1 MFFDKS
7 KKQNVLE
14 TERTIHEKT
23 IVKNAKDLKV
33 VNRQKYQNLISLRL
47 FNEAEEVL
55 DMTKMLLKSV
65 EDINIEMEKH
75 GEHVNKTVQVS
86 SEVGAFSEEVSAS
99 VEETMNEIEDT
110 LEKAKLGQ
118 IAVNNVISSIDV
130 VQNTVES
137 MKNVILELEEKSN
150 KIKGIVDTIKGIA
163 KTTHLLS
170 LNANIEAARAGEA
183 GRGFSVVAGEV
194 KKLAENS
201 SSSADEIDF
210 IISEITKVTDE
221 TLNIIMKGIEKVN
234 ESSCV
239 AEDAVTAIDEMMSS
253 VERTRNISN
262 NIHTAVK
269 DQADKNQFMISVID
283 DLVEVSEK
291 VRNFN
296 ENISVN
302 VDRQKASLNTLKGTI
317 TNLTEMC
324 TNDKSEEASKTMFT
338 LSVESP
344 KFFDPAKITEINDT
358 NIVQAIYMGLVRFGS
373 STEVIG
379 AIARN
384 WHLESDNVTWNFNLR
399 KDMKFH
405 NGRNITARDVKYS
418 YERLLSKEVDSPNR
432 WFLSVIKGADDFY
445 KGRSKEVAG
454 IVVVNDY
461 NIKLVLDFPY
471 SSFVNNLAHCSCS
484 ILPKECINKIETEPV
499 GAGPFKF
506 VKWDKIN
513 KEIILEKFQG
523 YALGEALVD
532 TVRLKMELENP
543 VNSFIEGNLDY
554 ISVNGANINKIK
566 ESSYNINLAQCIG
579 SRFITFNYRSSN
591 PLISNKE
598 ARQAISYCIDRER
611 IIKEALGGNEVL
623 AKGPFPT
630 SVLDNPNAVT
640 YSRNVNKAK
649 ELLRRSGVTSNNL
662 TLNINKTGSNSNFQS
677 ILAGILGENLKEIGI
692 SLKVVEINS
701 KEYYAEE
708 NLTKCDM
715 FIYGWLGDSGTA
727 DNFIEPLIDINN
739 ASNRSKYN
747 NPKLMEMLSEAKKT
761 KNPYKYKE
769 LLCKLENIMIE
780 DATWVYLSTICTSFA
795 CQENVKGLRINPLNL
810 IKYEDMWIE

>member
-1 MFFDKS
+1 MFFS
-7 KKQNVLE
+7 KRKEQDNLE
-14 TERTIHEKT
+14 SERTIHEAIT
-23 IVKNAKDLKV
+23 IKNAKDLKV
-33 VNRQKYQNLISLRL
+33 VNRQKYQNIITQRL
-47 FNEAEEVL
+47 YNQAEEVL

-75 GEHVNKTVQVS
+75 GEHVSKTVDVS
-86 SEVGAFSEEVSAS
+86 SEVGAFSQEVSAS

-110 LEKAKLGQ
+110 LEKAKRGQ
-118 IAVNNVISSIDV
+118 IAVNNVISSIEI
-130 VQNTVES
+130 VQDTVES

-201 SSSADEIDF
+201 SSSADEIDY
-210 IISEITKVTDE
+210 IISEITKVTDD
-221 TLNIIMKGIEKVN
+221 TLNIIMQGIEKVN
-234 ESSCV
+234 ESSAV
-239 AEDAVTAIDEMMSS
+239 AESAVTVIDEMMSS
-253 VERTRNISN
+253 VEKTRNISN
-262 NIHTAVK
+262 NINTAVK
-269 DQADKNQFMISVID
+269 EQADKNQFMVSVING
-283 DLVEVSEK
+283 LVEVSDK
-291 VRNFN
+291 VKNFN
-296 ENISVN
+296 ENMSVN
-302 VDRQKASLNTLKGTI
+302 ADRQKASLNTLKGTI
-317 TNLTEMC
+317 TNLTQMC
-324 TNDKSEEASKTMFT
+324 TNDNNEEVTKTMFNI
-338 LSVESP
+338 SIENP
-344 KFFDPAKITEINDT
+344 KSFDPTRITEMNDT
-358 NIVQAIYMGLVRFGS
+358 NIVQGIYLGLVKFGS
-373 STEVIG
+373 STEVVG

-418 YERLLSKEVDSPNR
+418 FERLLSKEVDSPNR
-432 WFLSVIKGADDFY
+432 WFLSVIKGANDFY
-445 KGRSKEVAG
+445 NGNVKEVLG

-461 NIKLVLDFPY
+461 NIKLILDFPY

-484 ILPKECINKIETEPV
+484 ILPKEGINSIETEPI

-523 YALGEALVD
+523 YSLGEALVD
-532 TVRLKMELENP
+532 NIKFKMEIANP
-543 VNSFIEGNLDY
+543 VESFLEGNLDY
-554 ISVNGANINKIK
+554 IAVNGANINKVK
-566 ESSYNINLAQCIG
+566 EKNYNINLAQCIG
-579 SRFITFNYRSSN
+579 SRFITFNHRSSN
-591 PLISNKE
+591 SLITNRE

-611 IIKEALGGNEVL
+611 IIKEALGGSEL
-623 AKGPFPT
+623 PAKGPFPT
-630 SVLDNPNAVT
+630 SVLDNKSAVP
-640 YSRNVNKAK
+640 YSRNMNKAR
-649 ELLRRSGVTSNNL
+649 ELLKRSGAAANSL
-662 TLNINKTGSNSNFQS
+662 TLNIIKTGSNASFHS
-677 ILAGILGENLKEIGI
+677 ILASILGENLKELGI

-708 NLTKCDM
+708 NLKNCDL
-715 FIYGWLGDSGTA
+715 FVYGWLGDSGTA

-747 NPKLMEMLSEAKKT
+747 NPKLMDMLEEAKKT

-769 LLCKLENIMIE
+769 LLCKLENMMIE
-780 DATWVYLSTICTSFA
+780 DAAWIYLSTICTSFA
-795 CQENVKGLRINPLNL
+795 CQERVKGLRINPLNL
-810 IKYEDMWIE
+810 IKYDDMWIE